1 MAMTARKATKPLL
14 GHEKPRLAPPIPARS
29 MVNDFIETAVELG
42 IELFPWQKVSGRYSY
57 ALGPDGR
64 WLYPEVCEVVSRQNG
79 KTEKLVP
86 HIVKRLR
93 MGRRIMH
100 TAQNRELPREVF
112 ARVADIMGASPG
124 ELAIKGGRIVMPRFA
139 NGQEEI
145 RMRNGGSYRI
155 VAPTRSGA
163 RGPSNDDVMIDEVR
177 ELDTFDFIAAA
188 KPTLTASPNPQIH
201 YLSNMGDESSA
212 VLNALRLRA
221 QTDRSLAYLEWSAA
235 PERSADDR
243 EGWFEGNP
251 SIGHI
256 PHLLDYLER
265 EYETN
270 KLQGTL
276 AIFETEHLCRSVVTM
291 REHLVD
297 EFAWARSF
305 DPELEEPRRAT
316 MAVSM
321 SPDGKRASCAVAWL
335 RSDLTVGLRLLYN
348 VPGNPIDTAL
358 LGKDLQRTA
367 AKLGIRQVGFDPQTD
382 RELVKWFT
390 KPISIHGQLFA
401 NASAQFVN
409 LVNADHVRWKD
420 ADAVTDD
427 LTWTSR
433 KLDAETGSYQ
443 AVRASDD
450 RSITASLAAIR
461 AVWLASGPKPAS
473 PKVM

>member
-1 MAMTARKATKPLL
+1 MTARRATKPLL
-14 GHEKPRLAPPIPARS
+14 GHEKPRLAPPTPARS
-29 MVNDFIETAVELG
+29 QLAEFIATADELG
-42 IELFPWQKVSGRYSY
+42 IDLFPWQRQAARYIT
-57 ALGPDGR
+57 ALGQGER
-64 WLYPEVCEVVSRQNG
+64 WLYPEVAAVVARQNG
-79 KTEKLVP
+79 KTRLLVP
-86 HIVKRLR
+86 LIVMRLR
-93 MGRRIMH
+93 AGHRITH
-100 TAQNRELPREVF
+100 AAQTRELTRELF
-112 ARVADIMGASPG
+112 GEVADIMAKDPK
-124 ELAIKGGRIVMPRFA
+124 LFQKRNGRPIMPRFGA
-139 NGQEEI
+139 GQEEI
-145 RMRNGGSYRI
+145 RLANGGSYRI
-155 VAPTRSGA
+155 VAATRAGA
-163 RGPSNDDVMIDEVR
+163 RGQSNDLVLIDELR
-177 ELDTFDFIAAA
+177 EFKDFDFIGAA
-188 KPTLTASPNPQIH
+188 KPTLNASRHPQMV
-201 YLSNMGDESSA
+201 YLSNAGEEDSV
-212 VLNALRLRA
+212 VLNAARMRA
-221 QTDRSLAYLEWSAA
+221 DSDPALAYLEWSAA
-235 PERSADDR
+235 PERAADDIS
-243 EGWFEGNP
+243 GWCEANP
-251 SIGHI
+251 AIGHI
-256 PHLLDYLER
+256 PNLLETLER
-265 EYETN
+265 EYQTN
-270 KLQGTL
+270 RTQGTL
-276 AIFETEHLCRSVVTM
+276 AIFETEYLCRSVVTM
-291 REHLVD
+291 REKLVD

-305 DPELEEPRRAT
+305 DPELEEPRRAA

-348 VPGNPIDTAL
+348 VPGNPIDTGL

-367 AKLGIRQVGFDPQTD
+367 AKLGIRQIGFDPQTD

>member
-1 MAMTARKATKPLL
+1 MAMTARKAPKLL
-14 GHEKPRLAPPIPARS
+14 VGREKPRLAPPTPARS
-29 MVNDFIETAVELG
+29 LVDEFIQTAESIG
-42 IELFPWQKVSGRYSY
+42 IDLFPWQKVSGRYVY
-57 ALGPDGR
+57 ALAADDR
-64 WLYPEVCEVVSRQNG
+64 WLYPEACDVASRQNG
-79 KTEKLVP
+79 KTKPLVP

-112 ARVADIMGASPG
+112 SEVAEIMGAEPG
-124 ELAIKGGRIVMPRFA
+124 ALAIKGGRIVMPRFA

-145 RMRNGGSYRI
+145 KMRNGGSYRI

-163 RGPSNDDVMIDEVR
+163 RGPSNDDVIIDEVR
-177 ELDTFDFIAAA
+177 ELDSFDFIAAV
-188 KPTLTASPNPQIH
+188 KPTLAASPNPQIL
-201 YLSNMGDESSA
+201 YRSNMGDDSSV
-212 VLNALRLRA
+212 VLNALRLRSL
-221 QTDRSLAYLEWSAA
+221 TDPSLAYLEWSAA
-235 PERSADDR
+235 PERSADDMQ
-243 EGWFEGNP
+243 GWLEANP

-276 AIFETEHLCRSVVTM
+276 AIFETEHLCRAVVTM

-297 EFAWARSF
+297 QFAWARSKF
-305 DPELEEPRRAT
+305 DDLETPRRPA

-321 SPDGKRASCAVAWL
+321 SPDGKRASCALAWM
-335 RSDLTVGLRLLYN
+335 RDDLTVGLRLLYN

-358 LGKDLQRTA
+358 LGKDLKATA
-367 AKLGIRQVGFDPQTD
+367 TRLGIKQIGFDPLTD
-382 RELVKWFT
+382 KELAKYFPKPT
-390 KPISIHGQLFA
+390 PISGGLFA

-409 LVNADHVRWKD
+409 LVNADHIRWKD

-433 KLDAETGSYQ
+433 KQDAETGSYQ
-443 AVRASDD
+443 AVRAQDD

-461 AVWLASGPKPAS
+461 AVWLASGPKPAT

>member
-1 MAMTARKATKPLL
+1 MAVTARKATKPLV
-14 GHEKPRLAPPIPARS
+14 GHEKPRLSPPIPARS
-29 MVNDFIETAVELG
+29 LVAEFIETAEELG
-42 IELFPWQKVSGRYSY
+42 IELFPWQKASGRYSY
-57 ALGPDGR
+57 ALGPDDR

-112 ARVADIMGASPG
+112 ARVADIMGAQPS

-177 ELDTFDFIAAA
+177 ELDSFDFIAAA
-188 KPTLTASPNPQIH
+188 KPTLAASPNPQMH
-201 YLSNMGDESSA
+201 YLSNMGDESSV

-235 PERSADDR
+235 PERPADDIQ
-243 EGWFEGNP
+243 GWIEGNP
-251 SIGHI
+251 SVGHI

-276 AIFETEHLCRSVVTM
+276 AIFETEHLCRAVVTM
-291 REHLVD
+291 RETLVD
-297 EFAWARSF
+297 QFAWARSRY
-305 DPELEEPRRAT
+305 DELEGPRRSA
-316 MAVSM
+316 MAFSM
-321 SPDGKRASCAVAWL
+321 SPDGRRASCAVAWL
-335 RSDLTVGLRLLYN
+335 RDDLTVGLRLLYD
-348 VPGNPIDTAL
+348 VTGNPIDTAL
-358 LGKDLQRTA
+358 LGKDLALTA
-367 AKLGIRQVGFDPQTD
+367 SRLGIRSPGFDPLTD
-382 RELVKWFT
+382 KELAKYFK
-390 KPISIHGQLFA
+390 KPIPIAGQLFA

-409 LVNADHVRWKD
+409 LVNSNHIRWAD

-433 KLDAETGSYQ
+433 KQDAETGSYQ